1 MRAAEHAT
9 AFALGSEG
17 AVGLAVDAASVVAIE
32 AVLAAGGG
40 DGGQG
45 TSEEAGVV
53 VVVVVGVAAAGVV
66 VGACCG
72 VGRASRKTE
81 GDSG

>member
-1 MRAAEHAT
+1 MYHTEDDVANK
-9 AFALGSEG
+9 G

-53 VVVVVGVAAAGVV
+53 VVVVGVAAAGVV